1 MAIIINDCELTFKC
15 HDMTYKLLFG
25 FFTYFELLLN
35 LLLYS
40 YKVKPTIL
48 SESSS
53 RKMSSKNKVILHC

>member
-25 FFTYFELLLN
+25 IFTHFELLLN
-35 LLLYS
+35 LFHILI
-40 YKVKPTIL
+40 KVKPTIL

-53 RKMSSKNKVILHC
+53 WKMSSKNKVILHC